1 MLKAN
6 EVIVLGDFA
15 ENYQFL
21 VQDQIQSYHWSKE
34 QCTLHPLIVYFI
46 DGEIFSTILFVSS
59 LIITTTIQIL
69 FIKYRQSLV
78 ITLKKTFQ
86 LWIRSSISLTAVVS
100 NIRIA
105 KTINLCYHQQDFNM
119 DAEWIFFATSH
130 YKSPCDGVG
139 GFVKQYVAK
148 LSLQVP
154 LHNKILSY

>member
-1 MLKAN
+1 M
-6 EVIVLGDFA
+6 
-15 ENYQFL
+15 
-21 VQDQIQSYHWSKE
+21 
-34 QCTLHPLIVYFI
+34 
-46 DGEIFSTILFVSS
+46 
-59 LIITTTIQIL
+59 
-69 FIKYRQSLV
+69 

-86 LWIRSSISLTAVVS
+86 LWIRSSISLTAVVN

-119 DAEWIFFATSH
+119 DAEWIFIATSH

-154 LHNKILSY
+154 LHDKILSY